1 MNLAIEENAADPNFG
16 DLQLTEQGQ
25 LVLVTGQEEIRQ
37 LSAQRLRTFFSEW
50 FLDTLIGIPYFD
62 QIFEKGQNVNDI
74 DAIFINEILST
85 PGIIRL
91 LDFDLDIPNL
101 ASRELEVNYTAQTS
115 ESLEPLIVE
124 TVVP

>member
-85 PGIIRL
+85 QGIIRL
-91 LDFDLDIPNL
+91 LEFDLDIPDL
-101 ASRELEVNYTAQTS
+101 ASRQLELTYTAQTS
-115 ESLEPLIVE
+115 ESLEPLIVN

>member
-1 MNLAIEENAADPNFG
+1 MNLSVEEDFTDPNFG
-16 DLQLTEQGQ
+16 DLQMTPQGQ
-25 LVLVTGQEEIRQ
+25 LVLVTGQEEIKQ
-37 LSAQRLRTFFSEW
+37 HSAQRLRTFFGEW
-50 FLDTLIGIPYFD
+50 FLDVLIGIPYFD
-62 QIFEKGQNVNDI
+62 QIFEKRQNVNDI

-91 LDFDLDIPNL
+91 LEFDLDIPDL
-101 ASRELEVNYTAQTS
+101 ASRRLELSYTAQTS

>member
-85 PGIIRL
+85 HGIIRL
-91 LDFDLDIPNL
+91 LEFDLDIPDL
-101 ASRELEVNYTAQTS
+101 ASRQLELTYTAQTS
-115 ESLEPLIVE
+115 ESLEPLIVN

>member
-74 DAIFINEILST
+74 DAIFISEILST
-85 PGIIRL
+85 QGIIRL
-91 LDFDLDIPNL
+91 LEFDLDIPDL
-101 ASRELEVNYTAQTS
+101 ASRQLELTYTAQTS
-115 ESLEPLIVE
+115 ESLEPLIVN